1 MKERKSK
8 LGHYRPVKPKGS
20 NAVVNR
26 SGASDRR
33 ASIRHRSY
41 LPRTTRTNCQLCA
54 DRQLEVVFTLNKNCT
69 GSACSPNDSAD
80 RCAFSTA
87 GNGADDGADSRSNA
101 RALDRLRGLVAAL
114 RASFVVNLDC
124 VAIEQSHIPENS
136 GELIDLTVP

>member
-1 MKERKSK
+1 M
-8 LGHYRPVKPKGS
+8 
-20 NAVVNR
+20 NR

-69 GSACSPNDSAD
+69 GSSCSTNDSAD
-80 RCAFSTA
+80 HCAFPTT
-87 GNGADDGADSRSNA
+87 GNGANDGADSRGNA
-101 RALDRLRGLVAAL
+101 GPLNRLCGLVATL

-124 VAIEQSHIPENS
+124 VAVE
-136 GELIDLTVP
+136 